1 MSTEPVTKGHYTPVT
16 MKTLIGIVGRKR
28 SGKDTLAGFISG
40 MSPGTRVLSFAGP
53 LKQACKHAYHLS
65 DDQLDDTK
73 DVIDHRWG
81 MTPRDMMKS
90 LGVNYFRSQ
99 DDGHWTKNMSFRLEG
114 LGKNV
119 TVVISDIRFQNE
131 AAFVRE
137 HGGVLIHVSRDL
149 ESNSDDH
156 VSEQT
161 TDAIE
166 CDHYIRND
174 GSLDDLRASAKSI
187 LFF

>member
-1 MSTEPVTKGHYTPVT
+1 

-28 SGKDTLAGFISG
+28 SGKDTLAGFMREI
-40 MSPGTRVLSFAGP
+40 SPGTRVLSFAEP
-53 LKQACKHAYHLS
+53 LKLACKHAYQLS
-65 DDQLDDTK
+65 DAQLDDTK

-90 LGVNYFRSQ
+90 LGVNYFRAQ
-99 DDGHWTKNMSFRLEG
+99 DEEHWTKNMSFRLEG
-114 LGKNV
+114 VGN
-119 TVVISDIRFQNE
+119 VVISDVRFQNE

-137 HGGVLIHVSRDL
+137 RGGVLIHVSRDM

-174 GSLDDLRASAKSI
+174 GTMNDLRVSLKTV
-187 LFF
+187 LLCM

>member
-1 MSTEPVTKGHYTPVT
+1 MQ
-16 MKTLIGIVGRKR
+16 TLIGIVGRKR
-28 SGKDTLAGFISG
+28 SGKDTLAGFIRK

-65 DDQLDDTK
+65 DEQLDGTK

-81 MTPRDMMKS
+81 MTPREMMKS
-90 LGVNYFRSQ
+90 LGVAYFRSR
-99 DDGHWTKNMSFRLEG
+99 DEEHWTKNMSFRLEG
-114 LGKNV
+114 LKNV

-137 HGGVLIHVSRDL
+137 HGGVLIHLSRDL

-174 GSLDDLRASAKSI
+174 GSLEDLRANVRMVLATGG
-187 LFF
+187 